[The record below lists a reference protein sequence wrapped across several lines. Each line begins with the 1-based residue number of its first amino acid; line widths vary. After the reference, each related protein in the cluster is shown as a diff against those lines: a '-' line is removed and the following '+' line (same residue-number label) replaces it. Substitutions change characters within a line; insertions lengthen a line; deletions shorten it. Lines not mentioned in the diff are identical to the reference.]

1 MINDKLNQ
9 ASLPSDRP
17 AGRTPLDSQA
27 IHLPPLTARSRNQVR
42 FARHL
47 PIETMDESFAG
58 DYAFR
63 DAGSR
68 FSLLKSPKTLP
79 GPDEC
84 FGVFARDAR
93 PLFRKLL
100 GLELGYPGLDDARA
114 AKLRGYN
121 AMNYYRSHVVEYFC
135 HNGLEPMPPVEGD
148 CVLWFAAADVLC
160 IRYRLWNKSATD
172 LPVRLAWLSD
182 GEPGDGSQAEILD
195 RGWCFSVRQHVG
207 PVSYTSRCELMAGED
222 DLVFAADGATIAS
235 APVTRVLPAG
245 GATTLSFAVRFAFND
260 EAFPDWP
267 ADLWEDHSLARA
279 IAGAE
284 RAYEAVGPIIEAFP
298 RHGDLVLK
306 AAGTLRSLRYLDRD
320 PEGKPIMTI
329 HAGKTGCAAT
339 WFWDSGVTL
348 PALGLMQEREAGYGV
363 LRLLTGGIDDAGQ
376 PAVTYENQAYGYYG
390 YQMPILAWGAGHYL
404 AQTGD
409 LGMARE
415 IYAPLARYVRHWL
428 DTFRSKWGLV
438 VHPAGC
444 SCLDDALRWHSGLPL
459 AAQPGQ
465 PWFEQ
470 DWGRMSPTAFAA
482 PDINAF
488 LVLECRTLATMAS
501 QLGKIEDATS
511 WLALADELATAINE
525 WLIEPQTRTYQ
536 DRHLETG
543 AFNGIVNLASF
554 IPVYAGIAPVEV
566 AGHLCEDYLLSP
578 DHFLTDLPFPVID
591 RAHPTFRHGGFL
603 HVPPSNP
610 DALVQHSYWRGRTW
624 IHGDTWYLGALWQS
638 GFRREAD
645 ELADRILTAV
655 GRGEGINE
663 CYDSLTGFGNGHPE
677 FMWSSAAV
685 IMIACG
691 FHTGDPVATLTNEH
705 LMNRQEAA
713 ERLARAGS

>member
-1 MINDKLNQ
+1 MKEQHRPYSEISPTTAGTKLTLDTQ
-9 ASLPSDRP
+9 AL
-17 AGRTPLDSQA
+17 
-27 IHLPPLTARSRNQVR
+27 HLPPLTARSRNLVR

-100 GLELGYPGLDDARA
+100 GLELDYPGLDAARA
-114 AKLRGYN
+114 AKLCGYN
-121 AMNYYRSHVVEYFC
+121 AMSYYRSHVVEYFC
-135 HNGLEPMPPVEGD
+135 HNGIEPMPPVEGE
-148 CVLWFAAADVLC
+148 CVFWFAAADVLR
-160 IRYRLWNKSATD
+160 IRYRLWNKGPSEV
-172 LPVRLAWLSD
+172 PVQLAWLSES
-182 GEPGDGSQAEILD
+182 EPGDGSQTESTE
-195 RGWCFSVRQHVG
+195 RGWRFSARQHVG
-207 PVSYTSRCELMAGED
+207 PVAYSHRGELMAEEE
-222 DLVFAADGATIAS
+222 DLVFRADGNTIGS
-235 APVTRVLPAG
+235 APVTRTLPPG
-245 GATTLSFAVRFAFND
+245 GVATFSFAARFAFND

-267 ADLWEDHSLARA
+267 ADLWEDQSLARA

-284 RAYEAVGPIIEAFP
+284 RAYEAVGPIVEASP

-306 AAGTLRSLRYLDRD
+306 AAGTLRSLRYRDRD
-320 PEGKPIMTI
+320 PQGESVMTI

-348 PALGLMQEREAGYGV
+348 PALGLMRERETGSGA
-363 LRLLTGGIDDAGQ
+363 LQLLTRGIAEDGK
-376 PAVTYENQAYGYYG
+376 PAVTYENQTYCDYG

-409 LGMARE
+409 TDLLRE
-415 IYAPLARYVRHWL
+415 LYAPLARYVRHWM
-428 DTFRSKWGLV
+428 DTFRTKWGLV
-438 VHPAGC
+438 IHPAGC
-444 SCLDDALRWHSGLPL
+444 SCLDDALRWHSGSPL
-459 AAQPGQ
+459 SGRPGQ
-465 PWFEQ
+465 PWYEQ
-470 DWGRMSPTAFAA
+470 VWGQMSPTSFAA

-488 LVLECRTLATMAS
+488 LVLECRTLAAMAR
-501 QLGKIEDATS
+501 QLGKSDDATA
-511 WLALADELATAINE
+511 WLAMADELAAAINQ
-525 WLIEPQTRTYQ
+525 WLLEPETGTYQ
-536 DRHLETG
+536 DRHIETG
-543 AFNGIVNLASF
+543 AFNGMVNLASF
-554 IPVYAGIAPVEV
+554 IPVYAGIAPPDIAE
-566 AGHLCEDYLLSP
+566 HLCRDYLLSP

-603 HVPPSNP
+603 HAPPSNP

-624 IHGDTWYLGALWQS
+624 IHGNNWYLGALWQS
-638 GFRREAD
+638 GFRQEAD
-645 ELADRILTAV
+645 ELADRILTTV
-655 GRGEGINE
+655 NRSEGICE

-685 IMIACG
+685 LMMADG
-691 FHTGDPVATLTNEH
+691 FYRRPPVAELES
-705 LMNRQEAA
+705 
-713 ERLARAGS
+713 GS

>member
-1 MINDKLNQ
+1 MTSRPNVLYLDSHDTGRRIQ
-9 ASLPSDRP
+9 PSDQP
-17 AGRTPLDSQA
+17 ADRAPLDSQA
-27 IHLPPLTARSRNQVR
+27 IHLPPLSARSRNLVR

-100 GLELGYPGLDDARA
+100 GLELGYPGLDAARA

-121 AMNYYRSHVVEYFC
+121 AMSYYRSHVVEYFC
-135 HNGLEPMPPVEGD
+135 HNGIEPMPPVEGD
-148 CVLWFAAADVLC
+148 CVFWFAAADVLR
-160 IRYRLWNKSATD
+160 IRYRLWNKSPAD
-172 LPVRLAWLSD
+172 LPVRLAWHSE
-182 GEPGDGSQAEILD
+182 GEPGDGSQTECTA
-195 RGWCFSVRQHVG
+195 RGWHFRVQQHVG
-207 PVSYTSRCELMAGED
+207 PVSYRSRCELMARET
-222 DLVFAADGATIAS
+222 DLVFAADGANIAS
-235 APVTRVLPAG
+235 APATRVLPAG
-245 GATTLSFAVRFAFND
+245 EAITLSFAARFAFND

-279 IAGAE
+279 IDATEQAYAALPDLAPE
-284 RAYEAVGPIIEAFP
+284 R
-298 RHGDLVLK
+298 RSHGDLVLK

-320 PEGKPIMTI
+320 PQGKPVMTI

-348 PALGLMQEREAGYGV
+348 PALGLMRERETGAGV
-363 LRLLTGGIDDAGQ
+363 LRLLTRGIAADGK
-376 PAVTYENQAYGYYG
+376 PAVTYENKTYCDYG

-404 AQTGD
+404 AQTVD
-409 LGMARE
+409 TALLRE
-415 IYAPLARYVRHWL
+415 LYDPLARYVRHWM
-428 DTFRSKWGLV
+428 DTFRTKWGLV
-438 VHPAGC
+438 IHPPGC
-444 SCLDDALRWHSGLPL
+444 SCLDDALRWHSGSPL
-459 AAQPGQ
+459 AGRPGQ
-465 PWFEQ
+465 PWYEQ
-470 DWGRMSPTAFAA
+470 VWGQMSPTSFAA

-488 LVLECRTLATMAS
+488 LVLECRSLAAMAR
-501 QLGKIEDATS
+501 QLGKSEDATA
-511 WLALADELATAINE
+511 WLVLADELAAAINE
-525 WLIEPQTRTYQ
+525 WLLDPQTRTYQ
-536 DRHLETG
+536 DRHIETG
-543 AFNGIVNLASF
+543 TFNGMVNLASF
-554 IPVYAGIAPVEV
+554 IPVYAGIAPPDIAE
-566 AGHLCEDYLLSP
+566 HLCRDYLLSP

-603 HVPPSNP
+603 HTPPANP

-624 IHGDTWYLGALWQS
+624 IHGNNWYLGALWQS
-638 GFRREAD
+638 GFRQEAD

-685 IMIACG
+685 LLLAHG
-691 FHTGDPVATLTNEH
+691 FYRQNPVAGVNH
-705 LMNRQEAA
+705 
-713 ERLARAGS
+713 G

>member
-1 MINDKLNQ
+1 MTEHHTLLSSNQ
-9 ASLPSDRP
+9 PR
-17 AGRTPLDSQA
+17 GRTPLDSQS
-27 IHLPPLTARSRNQVR
+27 IHLPPLTARSRNLVR

-58 DYAFR
+58 DFAFR

-68 FSLLKSPKTLP
+68 FSVLKSPKTAP

-100 GLELGYPGLDDARA
+100 GLELAYPGLDAVRQAR
-114 AKLRGYN
+114 LSVYN

-135 HNGLEPMPPVEGD
+135 LNGIEPMPPVEGD

-160 IRYRLWNKSATD
+160 MRYRLWNKSAAD
-172 LPVRLAWLSD
+172 VPVRLAWLTE
-182 GEPGDGSQAEILD
+182 GERGDGSQAEIMD
-195 RGWCFSVRQHVG
+195 RGWRFTVRQHVG
-207 PVSYTSRCELMAGED
+207 PVAYGSRCELMAGED
-222 DLVFAADGATIAS
+222 DLVFAADGAKIAS

-245 GATTLSFAVRFAFND
+245 GAITLSFAVRFAFND

-267 ADLWEDHSLARA
+267 AGLWSDDSLAQA
-279 IAGAE
+279 IAAAE
-284 RAYEAVGPIIEAFP
+284 QAYAAIPGLAPE
-298 RHGDLVLK
+298 RRLHGDLVLK

-320 PEGKPIMTI
+320 PERKPTMTI

-339 WFWDSGVTL
+339 WFWDSAVTL
-348 PALGLMQEREAGYGV
+348 PALGLMQEREAGDGV
-363 LRLLTGGIDDAGQ
+363 LRLLTEGIDATGQ
-376 PAVTYENQAYGYYG
+376 PAVTYENQIYGRYG

-409 LGMARE
+409 AELLRE
-415 IYAPLARYVRHWL
+415 LYDPLARYVRHWL
-428 DTFRSKWGLV
+428 DNFRTQWGLV
-438 VHPAGC
+438 IHPAGC
-444 SCLDDALRWHSGLPL
+444 SCLDDALRWHSGFPL
-459 AAQPGQ
+459 NGRPGQ
-465 PWFEQ
+465 SWFDQ
-470 DWGRMSPTAFAA
+470 DWGRMSPTAFVA

-488 LVLECRTLATMAS
+488 LVLECRTLATMAG
-501 QLGKIEDATS
+501 QLGKHEDAS
-511 WLALADELATAINE
+511 AWLVLADELAAAINQ

-536 DRHLETG
+536 DRHIETG
-543 AFNGIVNLASF
+543 AFNGMVNLASF
-554 IPVYAGIAPVEV
+554 IPVYAGIAPPEV

-603 HVPPSNP
+603 HAPSTHP
-610 DALVQHSYWRGRTW
+610 GSLVQQSYWRGRTW

-655 GRGEGINE
+655 GRSEGINE

-705 LMNRQEAA
+705 LLNRQAAA
-713 ERLARAGS
+713 ECLTRSGS